1 MVFSSHKD
9 NLRDAPANQNTK
21 VRGPGIKALIVLS
34 VSISFCVCLVNRV
47 SASGNTRDTVVLSD
61 KRSPLNFKQGLPVE
75 LKWDNG
81 PISLGMVMDMSL
93 VRASGKTSQDLMIS
107 RIWDGLH
114 IFQSN
119 IFSSKDLFK
128 PSQLVGKAGIL
139 LFQPLDWNKDG
150 IIDLIASNRDGFLY
164 FMPGTGAFPDT
175 KYEESQVDL
184 LRDPDGLPFNVPYEN
199 SNYPKQDDL
208 GGYIDAQYYNYTYPK
223 IYNSSGSRYRDLII
237 GDWGGNLW
245 WLPDQS
251 DGSGRPSYRGVK
263 YSKEKSIQK
272 AGSQYQKNLGLDY
285 IKPAEKIADE
295 SGKPF
300 LLGTGKA
307 EDLIFKGANTRP
319 IVYPDESG
327 KPGLLI
333 VAGSYNQ
340 QFYYLKRV
348 NPLSERKPVF
358 RNMGEI
364 HIAGLDQSKLT
375 FHAILTLFENKN
387 RKDLLLATDNYL
399 AVIENSGWKNGLP
412 QLTFSNWMSGPNATG
427 SFYAFN
433 DMLTDSQGKRHIVH
447 FTGKSWNF
455 IPIDKNADGI
465 RLRYMDSLQLMD
477 QNGVFRV
484 DGETDPQLSPEWGY
498 HRITRWD
505 FDKSGRNH
513 LMAGTDKG
521 LFYLLKDDPATA
533 KPGKF
538 IYHSSGP
545 LKDSAGNTIRIHNR
559 AVAASL
565 DLNEDGLED
574 LLVGGISYQL
584 GIKSDPTPGGG
595 IYYMINRGNN
605 ADGLPILSPPKLLEL
620 GPDFKPRINSHVSL
634 QVLDLDNDN
643 EQEIIIGLQNPGW
656 DGRIYRKV
664 KGEIALRY
672 TGSEISAKPI
682 KDQVLDMDG
691 DGKYDIVRPGGE
703 TGVGYYRELEKQ

>member
-1 MVFSSHKD
+1 M
-9 NLRDAPANQNTK
+9 NQTITK
-21 VRGPGIKALIVLS
+21 ACGPGIKALIVLCVS
-34 VSISFCVCLVNRV
+34 VSFCGGLVNRV
-47 SASGNTRDTVVLSD
+47 SASGNTRDTIILTDSG
-61 KRSPLNFKQGLPVE
+61 PMLNFKQGPPIE

-81 PISLGMVMDMSL
+81 PVSLGMVMDMSL

-119 IFSSKDLFK
+119 SFSSKDLFK

-150 IIDLIASNRDGFLY
+150 VTDLIASNRDGFLY
-164 FMPGTGAFPDT
+164 FMPGTGVFPNT
-175 KYEESQVDL
+175 RYEESQAEV
-184 LRDPDGLPFNVPYEN
+184 LRDPVNGLPFNVPYEN
-199 SNYPKQDDL
+199 PNYPEQDDL

-223 IYNSSGSRYRDLII
+223 VYSYPASKHRDLII

-245 WLPDQS
+245 WLPDLS
-251 DGSGRPSYRGVK
+251 DGSGRPSYKGIK
-263 YSKEKSIQK
+263 YRKEKSIHK
-272 AGSQYQKNLGLDY
+272 AGSQYQKDLGLDY
-285 IKPAEKIADE
+285 VKPAEKITDE
-295 SGKPF
+295 SGQPF

-307 EDLIFKGANTRP
+307 EELIFKGANTRP
-319 IVYPDESG
+319 IVYPDESCN
-327 KPGLLI
+327 PGLLI
-333 VAGSYNQ
+333 IAGSSRQ
-340 QFYYLKRV
+340 QFFFLKRV
-348 NPLSERKPVF
+348 NSLSERKPVF

-364 HIAGLDQSKLT
+364 HIAGLDKSRLN
-375 FHAILTLFENKN
+375 FHAILTLFENKGRN
-387 RKDLLLATDNYL
+387 DLLLATDNYL
-399 AVIENSGWKNGLP
+399 AVIENSGWERGLP
-412 QLTFSNWMSGPNATG
+412 RLTFRSWMSGPDATG

-433 DMLTDSQGKRHIVH
+433 DMLTDKQGKRYIVH
-447 FTGKSWNF
+447 FAGKSWNF
-455 IPIDKNADGI
+455 IPLDKTPHGI
-465 RLRYMDSLQLMD
+465 RLRYTDSLQLMD

-484 DGETDPQLSPEWGY
+484 EGETDPQLSPEWGY

-513 LMAGTDKG
+513 LIAGTDKG

-584 GIKSDPTPGGG
+584 GIKSDPAPGGG

-605 ADGLPILSPPKLLEL
+605 AEGMPVLSPPKLLEL

-634 QVLDLDNDN
+634 QVVDFDNDK
-643 EQEIIIGLQNPGW
+643 EKEIIIGLQSPGW
-656 DGRIYRKV
+656 NGRIYRKA
-664 KGEIALRY
+664 KGKIALQY
-672 TGSEISAKPI
+672 TGSEIMARPI
-682 KDQVLDMDG
+682 KDQVLDIDG
-691 DGKYDIVRPGGE
+691 DGKYDIVRPGDE
-703 TGVGYYRELEKQ
+703 TGVGYYRMLEK